1 MQWNKAELRQQMK
14 QLRREQPHKDE
25 VSAAALRRILEM
37 PAYKHSLT
45 ILWYLDVRDE
55 LRTRNWLLSE
65 GLTQAKSA
73 NQTIAIPWCD
83 GSELK
88 LFKLSEAGQLQ
99 TGKFGILEPA
109 AGLRAQELYQVLP
122 ERIDL
127 AIIPGVAFDKR
138 GGRLGHGAGYYD
150 RLLPQLRKDCLKV
163 GLGYACQVVAEVPC
177 ESHDVRMDA
186 IVTENGLLDCPG
198 AL

>member
-1 MQWNKAELRQQMK
+1 MQWNKVELRQQMK

-25 VSAAALRRILEM
+25 VSAAALRCILEM
-37 PAYKHSLT
+37 PAYERSQT

-65 GLTQAKSA
+65 GISQAKSA

-88 LFKLSEAGQLQ
+88 LFKLTEAGQLQ
-99 TGKFGILEPA
+99 SGKFGILEPSVE
-109 AGLRAQELYQVLP
+109 LRMQVPFQVLP
-122 ERIDL
+122 ETIDL

-150 RLLPQLRKDCLKV
+150 RLLPQLRQDCLKV

-177 ESHDVRMDA
+177 ELHDVRMDA
-186 IVTENGLLDCPG
+186 IVTENGLLNCLG

>member
-14 QLRREQPHKDE
+14 QLRRDQPHKDE
-25 VSAAALRRILEM
+25 VSAAALQLILEL
-37 PAYKHSLT
+37 PAYRKAST
-45 ILWYLDVRDE
+45 VLWYLDVRDE

-65 GLTQAKSA
+65 GLARAKSLG
-73 NQTIAIPWCD
+73 QTITIPWCD

-88 LFKLSEAGQLQ
+88 LFKLTEAGQLQ

-109 AGLRAQELYQVLP
+109 TDLRMQELYQVLP

-150 RLLPQLRKDCLKV
+150 RLLPQLRRDCLKV
-163 GLGYACQVVAEVPC
+163 GLGYACQLVEEVPC
-177 ESHDVRMDA
+177 EPHDVRMDRIA
-186 IVTENGLLDCPG
+186 TETGLWGCQGDL
-198 AL
+198 

>member
-25 VSAAALRRILEM
+25 VSAAALRCILEM
-37 PAYKHSLT
+37 PAFKHSKT

-65 GLTQAKSA
+65 GLAQAKSG

-83 GSELK
+83 GSELR
-88 LFKLSEAGQLQ
+88 LFRLGEAGQLQ

-109 AGLRAQELYQVLP
+109 VGLRVQEHYQVLP

-138 GGRLGHGAGYYD
+138 RGRLGHGAGYYD
-150 RLLPQLRKDCLKV
+150 RLLPQLRQDCLKV

-186 IVTENGLLDCPG
+186 IVTENGLLDCRG

>member
-25 VSAAALRRILEM
+25 VSAAALRRFLEM

-55 LRTRNWLLSE
+55 LRTRSWLLSE
-65 GLTQAKSA
+65 GLTQAMSA

-88 LFKLSEAGQLQ
+88 LFRLTEVGQLQ
-99 TGKFGILEPA
+99 TGKFGILEPSVE
-109 AGLRAQELYQVLP
+109 LRMQVPFQVLT
-122 ERIDL
+122 ETIDL

-150 RLLPQLRKDCLKV
+150 RLLPQLRQDCLKV

-177 ESHDVRMDA
+177 ELHDVRMDV
-186 IVTENGLLDCPG
+186 IVTENGLLDCLG